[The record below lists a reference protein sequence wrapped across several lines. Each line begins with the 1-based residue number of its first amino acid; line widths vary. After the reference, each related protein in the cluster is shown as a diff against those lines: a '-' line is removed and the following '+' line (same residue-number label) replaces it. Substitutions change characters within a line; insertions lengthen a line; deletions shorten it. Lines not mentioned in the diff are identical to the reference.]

1 MAGTTHYQAIR
12 HELRDGDVLLYAN
25 GGLLGRLYK
34 YTHAELVKINRDSCG
49 DRTSVSCT
57 GFREFQGARTLS
69 LSSQVRRFPGRIDV
83 YRPTCTTR
91 EAWVAAELLARQAG
105 KRYSWW
111 SIAVA
116 FLWHCTLIRFLTGW
130 KPGPDDSCERPS
142 KWAAAKVCSSSVV
155 WAFRTMLGKERVSEW
170 PCRHLPIWRCWP
182 QSIADDTAFFAL
194 VYEGLT
200 P

>member
-34 YTHAELVKINRDSCG
+34 YTHAELVR
-49 DRTSVSCT
+49 VSYLKDGRLGGVECT
-57 GFREFQGARTLS
+57 GFREWQGARTLS
-69 LSSQVRRFPGRIDV
+69 LSSQVAKYPGKIDV
-83 YRPTCTTR
+83 FRACYDDATC
-91 EAWVAAELLARQAG
+91 EGAAKLLARQAG
-105 KRYSWW
+105 KKYASWVIVV
-111 SIAVA
+111 S
-116 FLWHCTLIRFLTGW
+116 FFWHCMLLRFLTGW
-130 KPGPDDSCERPS
+130 KPGPDDSDEEPN
-142 KWAAAKVCSSSVV
+142 KWSAAKVCSSSIV
-155 WAFRTMLGKERVSEW
+155 WAYRRWMGKKRQSEW